1 MIRAF
6 VALPLP
12 REAAWA
18 LEGAQAGL
26 PCGRPVPPENFHI
39 TLAFLGEQRGDVIDD
54 LHSALSDIRAPG
66 FEVTIAGVGLFG
78 GMQPTSL
85 YARVVQDPALSHLR
99 DKVLQAARRAGIA
112 VAGSR
117 FVPHV
122 TLARFGGGLR
132 GEDAAAMQGFV
143 ATRLALTA
151 APFQPEAFVLFRSRL
166 GKRVSYDPLA
176 EYPLVTGWSEDAALS
191 AGW

>member
-12 REAAWA
+12 GPVVWA

-26 PCGRPVPPENFHI
+26 PCGRPVPPENFHV
-39 TLAFLGEQRGDVIDD
+39 TLVFAGEQRGTVIDD
-54 LHSALSDIRAPG
+54 LHSALSDIRAPA
-66 FEVTIAGVGLFG
+66 FSLSIRGVGLFG
-78 GMQPTSL
+78 GGAPTAF
-85 YARVVQDPALSHLR
+85 YARVEPDPALSHLR
-99 DKVLQAARRAGIA
+99 DKVVQAARRAGIA

-122 TLARFGGGLR
+122 TLARFRGGLK
-132 GEDAAAMQGFV
+132 GEDAVAMQGFV
-143 ATRLALTA
+143 ATRLGLSA
-151 APFQPEAFVLFRSRL
+151 APFEVEEFVLYRSRL
-166 GKRVSYDPLA
+166 GKRASYEPLA
-176 EYPLVTGWSEDAALS
+176 DYPLLTGWSGDAALS